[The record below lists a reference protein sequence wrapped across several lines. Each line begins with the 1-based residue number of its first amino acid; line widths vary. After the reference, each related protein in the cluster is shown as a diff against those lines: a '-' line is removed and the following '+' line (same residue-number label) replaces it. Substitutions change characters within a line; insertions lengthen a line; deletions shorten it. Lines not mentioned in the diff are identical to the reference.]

1 MQETSNMNT
10 LYENIMKAKDT
21 VREQAILLHLT
32 YMSERNSQVMT
43 EIEERWEEVC
53 AAFSFSGRL
62 FYHNKKFYE
71 IYSPIW
77 SFIEEQ
83 RILSSVDDFG
93 QARERFH
100 QLADITEKID
110 NSIAQLFTFMTQ
122 VETEFFR
129 RIAKS
134 GEC

>member
-1 MQETSNMNT
+1 MQEISNMNT

-62 FYHNKKFYE
+62 FYHNKK
-71 IYSPIW
+71 
-77 SFIEEQ
+77 
-83 RILSSVDDFG
+83 IL
-93 QARERFH
+93 
-100 QLADITEKID
+100 
-110 NSIAQLFTFMTQ
+110 
-122 VETEFFR
+122 
-129 RIAKS
+129 
-134 GEC
+134 